1 MKLQLYVPDGRYDPW
16 IEGFAEALPEA
27 ECVTWEGSR
36 GEPADYAV
44 VWRPPV
50 EMLRG
55 RTDLKAVFNLGAGVD
70 GILRLRD
77 EAPDALPA
85 GVPIVRLD
93 DAGMA
98 AQMAEYVTHAA
109 LRYFRKLDAY
119 EAQQRA
125 GTWKFLKPHR
135 RADFTI
141 GVMGVGTLG
150 THIAR
155 ALAGFGFPVRGWS
168 RTARAIEGVSGF
180 YGDAGQA
187 PFLDGLRVLVNVL
200 PLTPQTENI
209 LNAGLFARLAQ
220 GAYVINV
227 ARGQHLVEEDL
238 LAAVQSGQIG
248 GATLDVFRTEPLPAE
263 HPFWQEPRIT
273 ITPHIS
279 ALTLREDS
287 ITQIAGKIRAMRA
300 GQPIAG
306 VVDVQRGY

>member
-1 MKLQLYVPDGRYDPW
+1 M
-16 IEGFAEALPEA
+16 
-27 ECVTWEGSR
+27 TWEGSR

-98 AQMAEYVTHAA
+98 AQMAEYVTHAV

-119 EAQQRA
+119 AEQERA
-125 GTWKFLKPHR
+125 GNWKFLKPHR

-155 ALAGFGFPVRGWS
+155 TLAGFGFPVRGWS

-209 LNAGLFARLAQ
+209 LNAGLFARLSTRF
-220 GAYVINV
+220 GADDIANKGNFLAKAEAERV
-227 ARGQHLVEEDL
+227 LDEDEVPGPL
-238 LAAVQSGQIG
+238 LDPRIHVLDDGTIPGSLRTRAFDDRTGEVLWEQILNSSAGGFPVTYMVDGVQYLAIAAG
-248 GATLDVFRTEPLPAE
+248 GGPTYRILTPEIRQRPGGNMLFVFRLP
-263 HPFWQEPRIT
+263 
-273 ITPHIS
+273 
-279 ALTLREDS
+279 
-287 ITQIAGKIRAMRA
+287 
-300 GQPIAG
+300 
-306 VVDVQRGY
+306 